1 MKKPYRSAKTETTCS
16 RPGFTLIELLVVIAI
31 IAILA
36 AMLLPAL
43 AKAKQAAYRVQCTS
57 NLKQWGV
64 AYAMY
69 AGDYQNKF
77 PDNTGAGASD
87 LSWMSTAATGNSFMG
102 TFVPDYLY
110 KNKPG
115 ATATGL
121 RSKNDVIYCPT
132 DAWHRDYEAA
142 MSSANLIGYSALPY
156 RTTQTSGTYAAYNAD
171 GLGNW
176 FTRTKLGG
184 SYRLAPVM
192 CDDMEMQGGS
202 WNANPPFV
210 ALGYSY
216 SGPVSAHVNKGGV
229 PQGGNFLF
237 EDGHVE
243 WIKFVVGPVGPNQYP
258 TIAPGANGSIAGFV
272 YFLKPVANGSGPW

>member
-1 MKKPYRSAKTETTCS
+1 
-16 RPGFTLIELLVVIAI
+16 
-31 IAILA
+31 
-36 AMLLPAL
+36 
-43 AKAKQAAYRVQCTS
+43 
-57 NLKQWGV
+57 
-64 AYAMY
+64 
-69 AGDYQNKF
+69 
-77 PDNTGAGASD
+77 
-87 LSWMSTAATGNSFMG
+87 MSPTVMG

-115 ATATGL
+115 TAATGL

-132 DAWHRDYEAA
+132 DAWHRNYEAGGGKL
-142 MSSANLIGYSALPY
+142 NLIGYTTLPY
-156 RTTQTSGTYAAYNAD
+156 RITQANLVLSAGSGYDAY

-176 FTRTKLGG
+176 FSRTKLGG

-192 CDDMEMQGGS
+192 CDDMESQGGS
-202 WNANPPFV
+202 WNANPPLV
-210 ALGYSY
+210 AGSYSY

-243 WIKFVVGPVGPNQYP
+243 WIKFAGPATAAGAHPF
-258 TIAPGANGSIAGFV
+258 IAPGANGSVAGFV